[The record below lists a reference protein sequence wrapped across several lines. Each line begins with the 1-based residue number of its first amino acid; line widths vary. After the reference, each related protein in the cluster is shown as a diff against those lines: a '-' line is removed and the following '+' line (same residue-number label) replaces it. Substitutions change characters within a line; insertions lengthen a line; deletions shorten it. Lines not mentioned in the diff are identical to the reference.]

1 MADETHILNL
11 KAVLDTT
18 QVRQQLD
25 QLRQQQQQTL
35 GGGAGAVNANGRG
48 ITNVN
53 GLTSTLNRLNVT
65 LQQLQRSLVQGFNIM
80 RSQITAGNVSRSSSP
95 MAPIGL
101 NNGPNVNNLLA
112 RQIGQKIIGQYIT
125 ENKAHFWSK
134 PTYSIG
140 AKVQTAMGNIMSRS
154 DMDSMMLRQ
163 TLGYPTTGDISK
175 YYPWLNDKKYVT
187 SLHNEY
193 FPQKQRNALRRGMLG
208 VFAHQGTGVV
218 QDALEM
224 TGYETASQWA
234 GGIGK
239 IGSYAMMGS
248 SAGPWGTAAGAA
260 IGAIETMFD
269 VIKKRADE
277 IAAEVD
283 EWNAGVQK
291 ANDFR
296 KMRKEFRSNHKEEEE
311 FRKVA
316 DSQSIARLT
325 TLRAK
330 IQARADSRNDWLNDQ
345 ERLGKSGS
353 VAGNVNEI
361 QAKYEK
367 DIHQLQQI
375 DDLIDQIN
383 HKKAQQKLLDEKQME
398 QFDKL
403 ISKERQAW
411 SLTREARVN
420 NKDIFYAQDNVG
432 MLGYSFA
439 EDTMNSGITKYRK
452 QAYDSFFKWKDA
464 LREADRARTP
474 EHKREALERAQEAQ
488 SQMHFAEGQANY
500 YQNSLV
506 SFLQDRL
513 NNLKA
518 PDMTSTTSIAAMGFG
533 MGEKDDGERVNM
545 MEQHL
550 REQSHLQKQIKDLI
564 ANGVDAQITF

>member
-1 MADETHILNL
+1 MAGETHILNL

-18 QVRQQLD
+18 QVKQQLD

-48 ITNVN
+48 ISNVN

-65 LQQLQRSLVQGFNIM
+65 LQQLQRSLAQGFNIM
-80 RSQITAGNVSRSSSP
+80 RSQMTAGNVSRAGSP

-101 NNGPNVNNLLA
+101 NNGSNTANLLS
-112 RQIGQKIIGQYIT
+112 RQIGQTLVGKFIT

-140 AKVQTAMGNIMSRS
+140 GNWQKAMRNIMSRS
-154 DMDSMMLRQ
+154 DSFSLATRQ
-163 TLGYPTTGDISK
+163 LLGFPTTGDVSVF
-175 YYPWLNDKKYVT
+175 YPWLNNSKYVT
-187 SLHNEY
+187 ALHNQY
-193 FPQKQRNALRRGMLG
+193 FPQKQPNLLRRGVVGM
-208 VFAHQGTGVV
+208 FAHQGTGVL

-224 TGYETASQWA
+224 GGYSQQAQWV

-239 IGSYAMMGS
+239 MGSYAMMGS
-248 SAGPWGTAAGAA
+248 AAGPWGALAGGA

-296 KMRKEFRSNHKEEEE
+296 KMRKEFRSTQQEEEE

-330 IQARADSRNDWLNDQ
+330 IQARADNRNDWLNDQ

-398 QFDKL
+398 QYDKL

-411 SLTREARVN
+411 GLTREARVN
-420 NKDIFYAQDNVG
+420 NKDIFYAQNNVD

-439 EDTMNSGITKYRK
+439 EDTMSSGVQKYRK
-452 QAYDSFFKWKDA
+452 KAYDSFFAWKDA

-474 EHKREALERAQEAQ
+474 EHKREALEKAQEAQ
-488 SQMHFAEGQANY
+488 SQMHFAEGQANN
-500 YQNSLV
+500 YQSSLV

-513 NNLKA
+513 NALKA
-518 PDMTSTTSIAAMGFG
+518 PDMSSTTSIAAMGFG
-533 MGEKDDGERVNM
+533 MGEKDDGERINM

-564 ANGVDAQITF
+564 ADGVDAQITF